1 LGWCFK
7 QILNNF
13 LAGEYLN
20 IIFYTYRRRSD
31 IMKAKNITD
40 NERETLRYQLLK
52 LEYLTKKKAG
62 QYVLLDAE
70 NKRIV
75 ASGEQ
80 TRLDKTAKNE
90 LLEKANP
97 REVIAFLKSLN
108 NYLEKTENLSA
119 KRSVLTLF
127 E

>member
-1 LGWCFK
+1 MLKLLYVFK
-7 QILNNF
+7 WF
-13 LAGEYLN
+13 SAREYLN
-20 IIFYTYRRRSD
+20 LIFYTYRRRSD
-31 IMKAKNITD
+31 IMKSKNITD

-52 LEYLTKKKAG
+52 LEYLTKRKAG

-70 NKRIV
+70 NKRLV

-80 TRLDKTAKNE
+80 TRLDKKAKNE

-97 REVIAFLKSLN
+97 QEVIAFLKSLN
-108 NYLEKTENLSA
+108 NYLEKTENLNA
-119 KRSVLTLF
+119 RRSVLTLF

>member
-1 LGWCFK
+1 
-7 QILNNF
+7 
-13 LAGEYLN
+13 
-20 IIFYTYRRRSD
+20 
-31 IMKAKNITD
+31 MKSKNITD
-40 NERETLRYQLLK
+40 NEREILRYQLLK
-52 LEYLTKKKAG
+52 LEYLTKRKAG
-62 QYVLLDAE
+62 QYVLLDAK
-70 NKRIV
+70 NKRVV

-97 REVIAFLKSLN
+97 QEVIAFLKSLN
-108 NYLEKTENLSA
+108 NYLEKTENLNA

>member
-1 LGWCFK
+1 
-7 QILNNF
+7 
-13 LAGEYLN
+13 
-20 IIFYTYRRRSD
+20 
-31 IMKAKNITD
+31 MKSKNITD

-52 LEYLTKKKAG
+52 LEYLTKRKAG

-70 NKRIV
+70 NKRLV

-80 TRLDKTAKNE
+80 TRLDKKAKNE

-97 REVIAFLKSLN
+97 QEVIAFLKSLN
-108 NYLEKTENLSA
+108 NYLEKTENLNA
-119 KRSVLTLF
+119 RRSVLTLF

>member
-1 LGWCFK
+1 MR
-7 QILNNF
+7 
-13 LAGEYLN
+13 
-20 IIFYTYRRRSD
+20 T
-31 IMKAKNITD
+31 KNITEI
-40 NERETLRYQLLK
+40 NRKKLCYQLLK
-52 LEYLTKKKAG
+52 LEYLTKRKAG
-62 QYVLLDAE
+62 QYVLLDTK
-70 NKRIV
+70 NNRIV

>member
-1 LGWCFK
+1 
-7 QILNNF
+7 
-13 LAGEYLN
+13 
-20 IIFYTYRRRSD
+20 
-31 IMKAKNITD
+31 MKSKNITD

-52 LEYLTKKKAG
+52 LEYLTKRKAG
-62 QYVLLDAE
+62 QYVLLDSE
-70 NKRIV
+70 NKRLV

-80 TRLDKTAKNE
+80 TRLDKKAKNE

-108 NYLEKTENLSA
+108 NYLEKTENLNA